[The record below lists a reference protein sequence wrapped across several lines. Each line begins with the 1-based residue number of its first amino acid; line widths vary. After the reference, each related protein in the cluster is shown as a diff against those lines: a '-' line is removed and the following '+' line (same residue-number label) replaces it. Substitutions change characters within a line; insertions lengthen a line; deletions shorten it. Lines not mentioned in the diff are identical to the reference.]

1 MHCQFYLAIFIVV
14 LMAINLNCVSA
25 KPAESEEID
34 NYYKK
39 YASEYMISVSF
50 IKNLIVIYRLQNR
63 ETKSLLAFG

>member
-1 MHCQFYLAIFIVV
+1 
-14 LMAINLNCVSA
+14 MAINLNCVSA